1 LFIAKPAGRTAKNI
15 FWLDARGNLPGA
27 ARRLFAQLRALDVA
41 GYRRLHAEYANGQG
55 PAEAIN
61 DRLRRAAAV

>member
-1 LFIAKPAGRTAKNI
+1 
-15 FWLDARGNLPGA
+15 
-27 ARRLFAQLRALDVA
+27 LRALDTA
-41 GYRRLHAEYANGQG
+41 GYRRLHAEYACGQG